1 MGKKVLVTGV
11 VLGSCPALVAA
22 ALTPSPWLFAAAVL
36 VSYAAELVLPKAAAD
51 QLSRVHLGVTVRFLA
66 REMAAVL
73 LLARLG
79 LPFVP
84 LAGGLFI
91 FHAMRATQTG
101 LALFLHRWHHLRP
114 VETRNL
120 QVTLPRAPS
129 GRLLGQRGTRLL
141 YFDVPPVVLAAVA
154 GLTGDTWLAGAGMAV
169 TLAAMAVVT
178 AVLGLEL
185 RRAAPVADRR
195 RVVQLVDDR
204 VRAYEP
210 EVVLY
215 FSGAANAV
223 YQASMWLPVLEALP
237 RRAIV
242 VLRERPLFTALA
254 PTTLPVLCIPS
265 AVDLMN
271 FRGLDSARV
280 ALFAANVGNNIHMLR
295 APGMVSVFVGHGD
308 SDKEASFNPYTKVYD
323 QVWVAGP
330 AGRDRYR
337 RAGVGVRDE
346 AIVEVGRPQL
356 AGIKRVADGRRP
368 AVARAGN
375 LPGINEK
382 GPRARSVLY
391 APTWEGWTDDLFH
404 SSVAAMGPHLVDALL
419 AEGVRVVY
427 KPHPLTG
434 HRSMTVRRAHGA
446 IMARLR
452 REHPDSGTVVLGPKP
467 TLYDCFNDA
476 DLLISDISSV
486 VADFMA
492 SGKPYVVTNVAD
504 KERAEFVTRYP
515 SAQAAYLLS
524 EDLRELP
531 EILAQVSKDPG
542 EDELADARR
551 ALRGYLLGD
560 GDPMARFAAAVEEAY
575 QQGLLKQVL

>member
-11 VLGSCPALVAA
+11 VVGSCPVLVAA
-22 ALTPSPWLFAAAVL
+22 ALAPSPGLFAAAVL
-36 VSYAAELVLPKAAAD
+36 VSYAAEPLLPKAAAD
-51 QLSRVHLGVTVRFLA
+51 QLGRVHLGVTVRFLA

-79 LPFVP
+79 LPFEF

-101 LALFLHRWHHLRP
+101 LALLLHRWHHLRP
-114 VETRNL
+114 VESRNL
-120 QVTLPRAPS
+120 HVTLPMAPP
-129 GRLLGQRGTRLL
+129 GRLLGRRGTRLL
-141 YFDVPPVVLAAVA
+141 YFDVPPVALAAVA
-154 GLTGDTWLAGAGMAV
+154 GLSGDAWLAGAGTAV

-178 AVLGLEL
+178 ALLAMRL

-195 RVVQLVDDR
+195 RVAHLVDER
-204 VRAYEP
+204 VRAYDP
-210 EVVLY
+210 EVILY

-254 PTTLPVLCIPS
+254 PTSLPVLCIPS
-265 AVDLMN
+265 AVDMMN

-280 ALFAANVGNNIHMLR
+280 ALFASNVGNNIHMLR
-295 APGMVSVFVGHGD
+295 VPGVVSVFVGHGD

-346 AIVEVGRPQL
+346 TIVEVGRPQL
-356 AGIKRVADGRRP
+356 AGIS
-368 AVARAGN
+368 
-375 LPGINEK
+375 EK
-382 GPRARSVLY
+382 GPQTRSVLY

-404 SSVAAMGPHLVDALL
+404 TSVAAMGPHLVDALL

-452 REHPDSGTVVLGPKP
+452 REHPDSGTVVLGPEP
-467 TLYDCFNDA
+467 SLYDCFNDA

-504 KERAEFVTRYP
+504 REREEFVTRYP
-515 SAQAAYLLS
+515 SAGAAYLLS

-531 EILAQVSKDPG
+531 EILAQMSKGPG

-560 GDPMARFAAAVEEAY
+560 GEPMARFAAAVEEAY
-575 QQGLLKQVL
+575 RQGLMKQVL

>member
-1 MGKKVLVTGV
+1 MGKKVLVTGI
-11 VLGSCPALVAA
+11 VLGSYPVLVAA
-22 ALTPSPWLFAAAVL
+22 ALAPVPWVFAVAVL
-36 VSYAAELVLPKAAAD
+36 VSYTAELALPKAAAD

-79 LPFVP
+79 LPFTL

-114 VETRNL
+114 VESRNL
-120 QVTLPRAPS
+120 QVALPKAPPE
-129 GRLLGQRGTRLL
+129 RLLGQRGTRLL
-141 YFDVPPVVLAAVA
+141 YFDAPPVVLAAA
-154 GLTGDTWLAGAGMAV
+154 SGLTGVVWPTSMGMTV
-169 TLAAMAVVT
+169 TLACMAVVT
-178 AVLGLEL
+178 AVLGLQL
-185 RRAAPVADRR
+185 RRAAPIADRR
-195 RVVQLVDDR
+195 RVIHTVDAQ
-204 VRAYEP
+204 VTAYEP
-210 EVVLY
+210 EVILY
-215 FSGAANAV
+215 FSGSANAI

-237 RRAIV
+237 RRALV
-242 VLRERPLFTALA
+242 VLRERPLFNALA
-254 PTTLPVLCIPS
+254 PTSLPVLCIPS
-265 AVDLMN
+265 AVDMMN

-280 ALFAANVGNNIHMLR
+280 ALFASNVGNNIHMLR
-295 APGMVSVFVGHGD
+295 VPGVVSVFVGHGD

-337 RAGVGVRDE
+337 RADVGVRDD

-356 AGIKRVADGRRP
+356 AGIS
-368 AVARAGN
+368 
-375 LPGINEK
+375 EK
-382 GPRARSVLY
+382 GPQVRSVLY

-404 SSVAAMGPHLVDALL
+404 SSVAAMGPYLIDALL

-434 HRSMTVRRAHGA
+434 HRSMAFRRAHGA
-446 IMARLR
+446 ILERLR
-452 REHPDSGTVVLGPKP
+452 REHPDSGAVVLGSNPN
-467 TLYDCFNDA
+467 LYDCFNDA

-492 SGKPYVVTNVAD
+492 SGKPYVVTNVAG

-515 SAQAAYLLS
+515 SAGAAYLLS
-524 EDLRELP
+524 KDLRELP
-531 EILAQVSKDPG
+531 EILAQLSKDPG
-542 EDELADARR
+542 EDELADARHR
-551 ALRGYLLGD
+551 LRGYLLGD
-560 GDPMARFAAAVEEAY
+560 GEPMARFAAAVDEAY
-575 QQGLLKQVL
+575 RQGLMKQVL

>member
-11 VLGSCPALVAA
+11 VLGSYPVLAAA
-22 ALTPSPWLFAAAVL
+22 ALAPAPWVFAAAVL
-36 VSYAAELVLPKAAAD
+36 VSYTAELALPKAAAD

-79 LPFVP
+79 LPFAA
-84 LAGGLFI
+84 LAGGLFV

-101 LALFLHRWHHLRP
+101 LALLLHRWHHLRP
-114 VETRNL
+114 VESRNL
-120 QVTLPRAPS
+120 AVTLPKPPPES
-129 GRLLGQRGTRLL
+129 LLGQRGTRLL
-141 YFDVPPVVLAAVA
+141 YFDVPPVVLAALS
-154 GLTGDTWLAGAGMAV
+154 GLTGVAWPADAGTAV
-169 TLAAMAVVT
+169 TLAGMAAVT
-178 AVLGLEL
+178 AVLGLRL

-195 RVVQLVDDR
+195 RVAHLVDER
-204 VRAYEP
+204 VRAYDP
-210 EVVLY
+210 EVILY
-215 FSGAANAV
+215 FSGSANAV

-242 VLRERPLFTALA
+242 VLRERPLLKALA
-254 PTTLPVLCIPS
+254 PTSLPVLCIPS
-265 AVDLMN
+265 AVDMMN

-280 ALFAANVGNNIHMLR
+280 ALFASNVGNNIHMLR
-295 APGMVSVFVGHGD
+295 VPGVVSVFVGHGD

-356 AGIKRVADGRRP
+356 AGIS
-368 AVARAGN
+368 
-375 LPGINEK
+375 EK
-382 GPRARSVLY
+382 GPRTRSVLY
-391 APTWEGWTDDLFH
+391 APTWEGWTEDLFH
-404 SSVAAMGPHLVDALL
+404 SSVATMGPHLVDALL

-434 HRSMTVRRAHGA
+434 HRSMAVRRAHGA
-446 IMARLR
+446 IVDRLR
-452 REHPDSGTVVLGPKP
+452 REHPDGGAVVMGPAP
-467 TLYDCFNDA
+467 SLYDCFNDA

-504 KERAEFVTRYP
+504 RERAEFVARYP
-515 SAQAAYLLS
+515 SAGAAYLLS
-524 EDLRELP
+524 KDLRELP
-531 EILAQVSKDPG
+531 GILAQLSKDPG
-542 EDELADARR
+542 EDELADARLG
-551 ALRGYLLGD
+551 LRDYLLGD
-560 GDPMARFAAAVEEAY
+560 GEPMARFAAAVDEAY
-575 QQGLLKQVL
+575 RQGLVKQVL